1 MLVNFLFTSNMPVEK
16 DLLLQKS
23 ALGLA
28 KKLEMQFNDIS
39 ILENSLI
46 HRSFLNEHRNL
57 KLASNERLEFLGD
70 AVLELIVTDHLFHHY
85 SNEEGDLT
93 NWRAALVS
101 AESLAPVAEKL
112 EIGKFLFVGKGEKRN
127 KRSKLNILA
136 DAFEAVIGAIYLDQ
150 GIEKTTDF
158 ILKNIVSRLP
168 EILENQLFVDAK
180 TALQEKAQQEW
191 KFTPHYVVLQEGGPD
206 HNKWFEVGVKI
217 ENELIGRG
225 KGSSKQK
232 AEKEAAKDA
241 LESLKKS
248 KEKE

>member
-1 MLVNFLFTSNMPVEK
+1 MEEK
-16 DLLLQKS
+16 DLLLEKS
-23 ALGLA
+23 ALDLA
-28 KKLEMQFNDIS
+28 EKLGIKFKDIK

-46 HRSFLNEHRNL
+46 HRSFLNEHRNW
-57 KLASNERLEFLGD
+57 KLSSNERLEFLGD
-70 AVLELIVTDHLFHHY
+70 AVLELIVTDYLFHHY
-85 SNEEGDLT
+85 GNEEGDLT

-112 EIGKFLFVGKGEKRN
+112 EIEKYLFVGKGEKRN

-150 GIEKTTDF
+150 GIEKTTEF
-158 ILKNIVSRLP
+158 ILKNIISRLP
-168 EILENQLFVDAK
+168 DILENQLFVDAK

-217 ENELIGRG
+217 EDELIGRG

-232 AEKEAAKDA
+232 AEKEAAKNA
-241 LESLKKS
+241 LDTLKKS
-248 KEKE
+248 KNQK